1 MRKFTEY
8 ENYLY
13 ELEKYYRVKNIPQPE
28 WIRKAWK
35 CYSFIFNWHRYLN
48 KIADGSSCSISKND
62 MKLFS
67 KLKIIESID
76 DIPEDLK
83 ENYKIS
89 FNAVQEMYN
98 NLITDKDRY
107 FICEWTLSKAG
118 RKLVRQYQEKIGS
131 ALKLKVP
138 QNNFTSEDD

>member
-1 MRKFTEY
+1 
-8 ENYLY
+8 
-13 ELEKYYRVKNIPQPE
+13 
-28 WIRKAWK
+28 
-35 CYSFIFNWHRYLN
+35 
-48 KIADGSSCSISKND
+48 